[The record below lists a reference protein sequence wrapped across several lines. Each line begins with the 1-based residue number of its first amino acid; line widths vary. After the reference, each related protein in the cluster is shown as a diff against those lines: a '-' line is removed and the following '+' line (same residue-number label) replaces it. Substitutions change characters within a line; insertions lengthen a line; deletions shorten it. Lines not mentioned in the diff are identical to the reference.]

1 MPPPDAS
8 TEVGRKPTMAVRT
21 GAVAANE
28 VGRWDRGSTPSGTW
42 EEHCSTELLRP
53 SSSLR
58 PCVHE
63 FYHPR

>member
-1 MPPPDAS
+1 
-8 TEVGRKPTMAVRT
+8 MAVRT